1 MGIKLEQW
9 TNGGCV
15 ANFGV
20 GEDWATLYDIESK
33 NEGRGE
39 ATNLL
44 IKAKKYYEKLG
55 KKFGGSVALNDR
67 MKNIYK
73 RLKITEYDDDYMAR
87 IWQEKKLIKI
97 EIIEQLIVDEILIC
111 HKENTP
117 TSRLTSLLMSIKK
130 LK

>member
-1 MGIKLEQW
+1 MKGILKLLGFSFLCIVFFTTFAQA
-9 TNGGCV
+9 

-97 EIIEQLIVDEILIC
+97 EIIENWSDGL
-111 HKENTP
+111 
-117 TSRLTSLLMSIKK
+117 
-130 LK
+130 